1 LYWVRVESPGGFCV
15 GGIYA
20 DSETEAA
27 KEVITDYLDLADAE
41 RADCAAKGGAIH
53 TAKGGLKM
61 FDPES
66 KDLAIDALALFAFIM
81 ALFTVVRLIAI
92 FL

>member
-1 LYWVRVESPGGFCV
+1 
-15 GGIYA
+15 
-20 DSETEAA
+20 
-27 KEVITDYLDLADAE
+27 
-41 RADCAAKGGAIH
+41 
-53 TAKGGLKM
+53 M